1 MDLNHTAALVT
12 GGTSGLGL
20 ATAHRLREGGAR
32 VVFMGRPSPR
42 AEKAAAELGSG
53 ARFVPGD
60 VTSGEDVARAVAVA
74 TSLGPLRV
82 AVTCAGIS
90 VPGRTIGR
98 GGPLPLEDF
107 EEVVRV
113 NLLGTFNVVRLAAE
127 TMAGNEPADGDRGIV
142 VCTSSIAAYDGQ
154 EGQAAYTAS
163 KAAIAGMTLPLARDL
178 ARHAIRVV
186 TIAPGLFSTPM
197 VETLPAKTRES
208 FAAQSPHPPRFGQAE
223 EFASLV
229 AHIVDNPML
238 NGEVIRLDGAM
249 RLSRA

>member
-1 MDLNHTAALVT
+1 M
-12 GGTSGLGL
+12 
-20 ATAHRLREGGAR
+20 
-32 VVFMGRPSPR
+32 VFLGRPSPR
-42 AEKAAAELGSG
+42 AEKAAADLGSG

-60 VTSGEDVARAVAVA
+60 VTSTEDVARAVAVA

-82 AVTCAGIS
+82 AVTCAGTS
-90 VPGRTIGR
+90 ASGRTLGR
-98 GGPLPLEDF
+98 RGPLPLEDF
-107 EEVVRV
+107 EAVLRV

-127 TMAGNEPADGDRGIV
+127 AMAGNEPADGDRGVV

-163 KAAIAGMTLPLARDL
+163 KAAVAGMTLPLARDL

-197 VETLPAKTRES
+197 VEKLPQETRES
-208 FAAQSPHPPRFGQAE
+208 LARQSPHPPRFGHAE

-249 RLSRA
+249 RLSRS

>member
-1 MDLNHTAALVT
+1 MDLNDSVALVT

-20 ATAHRLREGGAR
+20 ASARRLNDAGAR
-32 VVFMGRPSPR
+32 VVFLGRPSPR
-42 AEKAAAELGSG
+42 AEKAAAELGTG

-60 VTSGEDVARAVAVA
+60 VTSTADVARAVAVA

-82 AVTCAGIS
+82 AVTCAGVTAS
-90 VPGRTIGR
+90 GRTVGR
-98 GGPLPLEDF
+98 TGALPLEDF
-107 EEVVRV
+107 EAVVRV

-127 TMAGNEPADGDRGIV
+127 AMAGNEPAGGDRGVV

-154 EGQAAYTAS
+154 EGQVAYTAS

-186 TIAPGLFSTPM
+186 TIAPGLFDTPM
-197 VETLPAKTRES
+197 VEELRRETREAL
-208 FAAQSPHPPRFGQAE
+208 AAQSPHPTRLGHAE

>member
-1 MDLNHTAALVT
+1 M
-12 GGTSGLGL
+12 
-20 ATAHRLREGGAR
+20 
-32 VVFMGRPSPR
+32 
-42 AEKAAAELGSG
+42 
-53 ARFVPGD
+53 
-60 VTSGEDVARAVAVA
+60 
-74 TSLGPLRV
+74 
-82 AVTCAGIS
+82 
-90 VPGRTIGR
+90 
-98 GGPLPLEDF
+98 
-107 EEVVRV
+107 

-127 TMAGNEPADGDRGIV
+127 AMTGNEPADGDRGVV

-186 TIAPGLFSTPM
+186 TVAPGLFSTPM
-197 VETLPAKTRES
+197 VETLPPKTRES
-208 FAAQSPHPPRFGQAE
+208 FAAQAPHPPRFGQAE